1 MPCQVYWYWLEHNNK
16 SFQKLDLLMLS
27 NVTFVTKIGCYKR
40 NTWNTKILFQEK
52 NKGKPKK
59 ETKISF
65 WSQNLLKLGVTLLD
79 INNENLHI
87 HISFF
92 VYTKSVKEIFKKTTK
107 GFEMRKQIS
116 SKLFYVPLNWE
127 KNWNGT
133 KMFWMKPECNKDF
146 KNLLK
151 SFNRYGNNTACH
163 CFKPNTYFEN
173 NKPWSIYKT

>member
-1 MPCQVYWYWLEHNNK
+1 MSHLW
-16 SFQKLDLLMLS
+16 QKLDVIKEILGTQKFCS
-27 NVTFVTKIGCYKR
+27 RKKTKANQKR
-40 NTWNTKILFQEK
+40 KQRFPSDL
-52 NKGKPKK
+52 
-59 ETKISF
+59 KIS
-65 WSQNLLKLGVTLLD
+65 
-79 INNENLHI
+79 ENLHI
-87 HISFF
+87 YISFF

-146 KNLLK
+146 KSLLK